1 MNKIAQNSA
10 LDIVSAAMEKTGYIG
25 SPIGIEVN
33 LADSHHRDH
42 LNFLMTVAEM
52 GIQEGTK
59 RTADDFV
66 ADVLPFS
73 ADEILQTLKSFATQ
87 MNDIR
92 GSGTTTRLATALAL
106 YAMMFPGEVVE
117 ARDTYNKDVA
127 HSHVAELS
135 CMILQALQVP
145 YRRVDNRS
153 FVVTSEPTKN

>member
-10 LDIVSAAMEKTGYIG
+10 LDIVSEAMEKTGYIG

-52 GIQEGTK
+52 GIQEGAK
-59 RTADDFV
+59 QTADDV
-66 ADVLPFS
+66 ALPFS
-73 ADEILQTLKSFATQ
+73 ADEILQTLKSFANQ
-87 MNDIR
+87 MDDIR
-92 GSGTTTRLATALAL
+92 GSGTTTRLATALTL

-127 HSHVAELS
+127 HSHVAELA
-135 CMILQALQVP
+135 CKILHTLGVP

-153 FVVTSEPTKN
+153 FVVTAEPFKN

>member
-42 LNFLMTVAEM
+42 LNFLLTVAEM

-59 RTADDFV
+59 RAADDG
-66 ADVLPFS
+66 AYTILTSAEEDKKVL
-73 ADEILQTLKSFATQ
+73 LKFASQ
-87 MNDIR
+87 MADIR
-92 GSGTTTRLATALAL
+92 GSGTTTRRATALAL
-106 YAMMFPGEVVE
+106 YGMMFPTVVVE
-117 ARDTYNKDVA
+117 ARDTHNKDVA
-127 HSHVAELS
+127 HSEVAELA
-135 CMILQALQVP
+135 CKILQTLGVP

>member
-10 LDIVSAAMEKTGYIG
+10 LDIVSEAMEKTGYIG
-25 SPIGIEVN
+25 SPIDIEVN

-52 GIQEGTK
+52 GIQEGAK
-59 RTADDFV
+59 QTADDV
-66 ADVLPFS
+66 ALPFS
-73 ADEILQTLKSFATQ
+73 ADEILQTLKSFANQ
-87 MNDIR
+87 MDDIR
-92 GSGTTTRLATALAL
+92 GSGTTTRLATALTL

-127 HSHVAELS
+127 HSHVAELA
-135 CMILQALQVP
+135 CKILQTLGVP

-153 FVVTSEPTKN
+153 LVVTAEPFKN